1 MALRSV
7 YRSVRRVAYP
17 GVELATLEHE
27 EVLSGLEDAALGGDR
42 PGCVYVVAGHH
53 SHGDAGALTL
63 AYRFRHLQQPH
74 SSQLKLH
81 RLQRW
86 SPKGCYQQSWSWAT
100 FSKPNQP
107 KISGP
112 NPTHKSLHPTRPNP
126 TQPIIVTWYGI
137 LGYTENL

>member
-1 MALRSV
+1 MRSV

-27 EVLSGLEDAALGGDR
+27 EVLSGLEDTALGGDR
-42 PGCVYVVAGHH
+42 PGRVYVVAGHH

-100 FSKPNQP
+100 FSKPNTTQNFWTQ
-107 KISGP
+107 P
-112 NPTHKSLHPTRPNP
+112 NPQKSSPHPTQPNP
-126 TQPIIVTWYGI
+126 TQPNPTQPNPSSS
-137 LGYTENL
+137 LGMAY